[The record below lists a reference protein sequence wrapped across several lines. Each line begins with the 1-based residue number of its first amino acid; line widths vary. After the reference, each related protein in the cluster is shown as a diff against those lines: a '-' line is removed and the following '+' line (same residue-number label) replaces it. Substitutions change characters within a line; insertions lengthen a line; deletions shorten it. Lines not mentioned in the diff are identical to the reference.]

1 MIAAFFKST
10 AGGLASIRLTVV
22 LLVLSILLVFA
33 ATLDQVHLGVWGVQE
48 KYFHSFF
55 VFTTVAGTQLTMP
68 VFPGGYLLGG
78 VLLANLLAA
87 HFTRFRLAWK
97 NCGIWLTHIGLIL
110 LLIGEG
116 VSGLWQRDSQMRL
129 DVGQTKRYA
138 ESFRETELA
147 VVDATDPA
155 YDDVV
160 AIPSVLVEEKSEIQ
174 HPRLPFTLRAAAY
187 YPNAVLSMRSA
198 APNAPAPAAT
208 IGDGTDIAVQ
218 PVPVTYKPNENNFPT
233 ALIDIRGADGPVGTV
248 LVSTLLVSPQTFT
261 YQGRNWR
268 IELRAKRDYFPVAVT
283 LLKFTHA
290 VYPGTDI
297 PKDFASTVRLH
308 SDDGRDDRQ
317 VRIYMNNPLRF
328 AGRAFYQAGYDN
340 NDRTSVLQVVHNP
353 AWTIPYVACGL
364 IGLGL
369 AVQFLIHLLGF
380 VRRRAKS
387 VARAKAPK
395 PSPSAPPANPAARP
409 AAS

>member
-1 MIAAFFKST
+1 MIASLLKST
-10 AGGLASIRLTVV
+10 AATLASIRLTVV

-48 KYFHSFF
+48 KYFHTFF
-55 VFTTVAGTQLTMP
+55 VLAQVSGTQVSVP

-97 NCGIWLTHIGLIL
+97 NCGIWLTHVGLIL

-116 VSGLWQRDSQMRL
+116 VSGLLQRDSQMRL
-129 DVGQTKRYA
+129 DLGQTRRYA

-147 VVDATDPA
+147 VSDVTDPV

-160 AIPSVLVEEKSEIQ
+160 AIPSVWIEEKNLIQ
-174 HPRLPFTLRAAAY
+174 HPKLPFTLRATAY
-187 YPNAVLSMRSA
+187 YPNAILSSRGAMANGPA
-198 APNAPAPAAT
+198 ATAT
-208 IGDGTDIAVQ
+208 IGDGTDILVQ
-218 PVPVTYKPNENNFPT
+218 PAAVTYKPNENNWPT
-233 ALIDIRGADGPVGTV
+233 AFIELKGADGPIGTV
-248 LVSTLLVSPQTFT
+248 LVSTLLLSPQTFT
-261 YQGRNWR
+261 YQGHTWQL
-268 IELRAKRDYFPVAVT
+268 ELRARRDYFPLAVT
-283 LLKFTHA
+283 LLKFTHD
-290 VYPGTDI
+290 VYPGTQI

-308 SDDGRDDRQ
+308 SDDGREDRQ
-317 VRIYMNNPLRF
+317 VRIYMNSPLRF
-328 AGRAFYQAGYDN
+328 AGRALYQAGYAN
-340 NDRTSVLQVVHNP
+340 NDRTTVLQVVHNP
-353 AWTIPYVACGL
+353 AWTVPYVACGL

-380 VRRRAKS
+380 VRRRVGPAKS
-387 VARAKAPK
+387 VA
-395 PSPSAPPANPAARP
+395 PSPAARP